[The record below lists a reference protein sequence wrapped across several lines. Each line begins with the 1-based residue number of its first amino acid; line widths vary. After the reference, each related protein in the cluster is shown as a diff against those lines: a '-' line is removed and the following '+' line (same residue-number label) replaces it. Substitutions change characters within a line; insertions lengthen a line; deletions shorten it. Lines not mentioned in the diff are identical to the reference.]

1 MTALVGGILSGRVA
15 HDGDTMCRSTL
26 MAVMG
31 RMAAETGR
39 SVTWSELVGVNA
51 PLA

>member
-1 MTALVGGILSGRVA
+1 MTALIGGILAGRLV

-39 SVTWSELVGVNA
+39 TVAWSDVAASGSR
-51 PLA
+51 LA